1 VLRRLLSAAVDAE
14 IIARNPATRVLIPKI
29 EQERPWV
36 LTMEEV
42 DTLVE
47 VVPERYRALVLL
59 AAYGSLRWSEL
70 VALASI
76 H

>member
-1 VLRRLLSAAVDAE
+1 VDAE
-14 IIARNPATRVLIPKI
+14 IIARNPATRVPTPKI